1 MRKKPS
7 DTPEPTT
14 WFAKFAKGLAQ
25 VPWWEALLVG
35 AVAYTLFYFGLTTF
49 FAQQS
54 NIINTHP
61 IPFET
66 FITVSQWIGI
76 VFAIA
81 AITCALSNGACRFS
95 QRKRPQK

>member
-7 DTPEPTT
+7 DTPEPAT
-14 WFAKFAKGLAQ
+14 FLAKLTKGLSQ
-25 VPWWEALLVG
+25 IPWWEALLVG
-35 AVAYTLFYFGLTTF
+35 AIAYTLFYFGLTTF

-54 NIINTHP
+54 DTINAHP

-66 FITVSQWIGI
+66 FIAVSKWIGVI
-76 VFAIA
+76 FAIA

-95 QRKRPQK
+95 QRKQTKK